1 MRKKKISK
9 VVKTSGS
16 KIREILILQKKE
28 QQPWGNYRKNRIA
41 IYQCNC
47 SEVNKQDN
55 EVNKEK
61 KIKTNRTGLSNGK
74 LLPYQDKKRLSFESG
89 IQNSGK
95 FYFIK
100 NYKLSEKSL
109 NGQYLKTFQLN
120 YKLPLPK
127 TSRDILNSFNNKY
140 IYYAIDDILY
150 LLNSNPI
157 ERDNLLNILYS
168 CMISL
173 HNEFSI
179 NFFDIWIDS
188 IYFNDICETNR
199 FLKSQIIKNNQT
211 SNLIISV
218 KLHYFK
224 RIPIKKPEPIW

>member
-1 MRKKKISK
+1 MHKNKISK

-16 KIREILILQKKE
+16 KIRKISILQKKE

-41 IYQCNC
+41 IYQCYC
-47 SEVNKQDN
+47 SELNKQVN
-55 EVNKEK
+55 EDKE

-74 LLPYQDKKRLSFESG
+74 LLPYQDKIKLRFKNR
-89 IQNSGK
+89 IQNNGQ
-95 FYFIK
+95 FHFIK
-100 NYKLSEKSL
+100 NYGLIEKPLS
-109 NGQYLKTFQLN
+109 GQFLKTFQLN
-120 YKLPLPK
+120 YKLPLSK
-127 TSRDILNSFNNKY
+127 TSRDILNSFTNKY

-150 LLNSNPI
+150 LLDSNPI

-168 CMISL
+168 CMLSL

-199 FLKSQIIKNNQT
+199 FLKAQIVKKNQT

-224 RIPIKKPEPIW
+224 RIPIKKPQSIW

>member
-1 MRKKKISK
+1 MHKKKLSK

-16 KIREILILQKKE
+16 KIREISILQKKE

-41 IYQCNC
+41 IYQCYC
-47 SEVNKQDN
+47 SELNKQVN
-55 EVNKEK
+55 ENKE

-74 LLPYQDKKRLSFESG
+74 LLPYQDKIKLRFKNRILNDGQYS
-89 IQNSGK
+89 
-95 FYFIK
+95 FIK
-100 NYKLSEKSL
+100 NYGLIEKPLS
-109 NGQYLKTFQLN
+109 GQFLKTFQLN
-120 YKLPLPK
+120 YKLPLSK
-127 TSRDILNSFNNKY
+127 TSRDILNSFTNKY

-150 LLNSNPI
+150 LLDSNPI

-168 CMISL
+168 CMLSL

-199 FLKSQIIKNNQT
+199 FLKSQIVKKNKT

-224 RIPIKKPEPIW
+224 RMPIKKPESIW

>member
-16 KIREILILQKKE
+16 KIREISILQKKE

-47 SEVNKQDN
+47 SELNKQDN

-61 KIKTNRTGLSNGK
+61 KRKTNRTGLSNGK
-74 LLPYQDKKRLSFESG
+74 LLLHQDKVKLRFKSK
-89 IQNSGK
+89 IQSSGK
-95 FYFIK
+95 FYFMKKYGFIK
-100 NYKLSEKSL
+100 KPLS
-109 NGQYLKTFQLN
+109 GQYLKTFQLN

-127 TSRDILNSFNNKY
+127 TSRDILNSFTNKY

-150 LLNSNPI
+150 LLDSNPI

-168 CMISL
+168 CMVSL
-173 HNEFSI
+173 QNEFSI

-199 FLKSQIIKNNQT
+199 FLKSQIVKNNQT

-224 RIPIKKPEPIW
+224 RIPIKKPESIW

>member
-1 MRKKKISK
+1 MHKNKISK

-16 KIREILILQKKE
+16 RIRKISILQKKE

-41 IYQCNC
+41 IYRCYC
-47 SEVNKQDN
+47 SELNKLIN
-55 EVNKEK
+55 ENKED
-61 KIKTNRTGLSNGK
+61 IKTNRTGLSNGK
-74 LLPYQDKKRLSFESG
+74 LLPYQDKIKLRFKNR
-89 IQNSGK
+89 IQNNGQ
-95 FYFIK
+95 FHFIK
-100 NYKLSEKSL
+100 NYGLIEKPLS
-109 NGQYLKTFQLN
+109 GQFLKTFQLN
-120 YKLPLPK
+120 YKLPLSK
-127 TSRDILNSFNNKY
+127 TSRDILNSFTNKY

-150 LLNSNPI
+150 LLDSNPI

-168 CMISL
+168 CMLSL

-199 FLKSQIIKNNQT
+199 FLKAQIVKKNQT

-224 RIPIKKPEPIW
+224 RIPIKKPQSIW

>member
-1 MRKKKISK
+1 MHKKKISK
-9 VVKTSGS
+9 IVKTSGS
-16 KIREILILQKKE
+16 KIREISILQKKE
-28 QQPWGNYRKNRIA
+28 QQPWGNYRENRKTIH
-41 IYQCNC
+41 QCYC
-47 SEVNKQDN
+47 SQVNKQVS
-55 EVNKEK
+55 ENKK

-74 LLPYQDKKRLSFESG
+74 LLLYQDKMKLRFKNR
-89 IQNSGK
+89 IQNSGQ
-95 FYFIK
+95 FHFIK
-100 NYKLSEKSL
+100 NYGLIEKPLS
-109 NGQYLKTFQLN
+109 GQFLKTFQLN
-120 YKLPLPK
+120 YKLPLSK
-127 TSRDILNSFNNKY
+127 TSRNILNSFTNKY

-168 CMISL
+168 CMLSL

-188 IYFNDICETNR
+188 IYFNDIRETNR
-199 FLKSQIIKNNQT
+199 FLKSQIVKKSQT

-224 RIPIKKPEPIW
+224 RIPIKKPESIW

>member
-16 KIREILILQKKE
+16 KIRKISILKKKE
-28 QQPWGNYRKNRIA
+28 QQPWGNYRKNRIS
-41 IYQCNC
+41 IYQCGC
-47 SEVNKQDN
+47 SELSKQVN
-55 EVNKEK
+55 EEK
-61 KIKTNRTGLSNGK
+61 NIKKNRTGLSNGK
-74 LLPYQDKKRLSFESG
+74 LLPYQDKIKIRFKSR

-100 NYKLSEKSL
+100 NYRLIEKPLSR
-109 NGQYLKTFQLN
+109 QFLKTFQLN

-127 TSRDILNSFNNKY
+127 TSRDILNSFSNKY

-150 LLNSNPI
+150 LLDSNPI

-168 CMISL
+168 CMVSL

-179 NFFDIWIDS
+179 SFFDIWIDS

-199 FLKSQIIKNNQT
+199 FLKSQIVKNNQT